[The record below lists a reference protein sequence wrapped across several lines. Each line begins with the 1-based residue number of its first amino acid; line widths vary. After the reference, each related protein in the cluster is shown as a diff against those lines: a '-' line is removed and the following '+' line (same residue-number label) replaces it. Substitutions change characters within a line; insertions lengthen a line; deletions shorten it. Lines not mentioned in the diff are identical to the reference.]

1 MSNLLVQNI
10 KHTNN
15 TTAATVDSSGGVSV
29 AGTLAV
35 TGVHTV
41 GNNAIHTS
49 DGGAVTQNLVQGV
62 AKAWC
67 HWTQVSTQTI
77 RDSFNIS
84 GITDTGTGKTTLSIN
99 NDMSNDDWAGSMY
112 QNGHNGTGT
121 GDWDNNYAGGFISRA
136 TGSVAIVGYAN
147 ALVDAGLVD
156 VIILGDLA

>member
-10 KHTNN
+10 KHTNG
-15 TTAATVDSSGGVSV
+15 TTAQTIDTSGRTTVSV
-29 AGTLAV
+29 M
-35 TGVHTV
+35 
-41 GNNAIHTS
+41 NNDSTYRS
-49 DGGAVTQNLVQGV
+49 DGGAVTQNMVQGV

-121 GDWDNNYAGGFISRA
+121 GDWDNHYAGGFISRA
-136 TGSVAIVGYAN
+136 TGSVAIVGYAS

>member
-10 KHTNN
+10 KHTNG
-15 TTAATVDSSGGVSV
+15 TTAQTIDTSGRTTVSV
-29 AGTLAV
+29 M
-35 TGVHTV
+35 
-41 GNNAIHTS
+41 NNDSTYRS
-49 DGGAVTQNLVQGV
+49 DGGAVTQNMVQGV

>member
-15 TTAATVDSSGGVSV
+15 TTAQTIDTSGRTTVSIMNNDS
-29 AGTLAV
+29 TYR
-35 TGVHTV
+35 
-41 GNNAIHTS
+41 S
-49 DGGAVTQNLVQGV
+49 DGGAVTQNMVQGV

-147 ALVDAGLVD
+147 ALVDAALVD
-156 VIILGDLA
+156 VIIVGDLA

>member
-10 KHTNN
+10 KHTNG
-15 TTAATVDSSGGVSV
+15 TTAQTIDTSGRTTVSV
-29 AGTLAV
+29 M
-35 TGVHTV
+35 
-41 GNNAIHTS
+41 NNDSTYRS
-49 DGGAVTQNLVQGV
+49 DGGAVTQNMVQGV

-147 ALVDAGLVD
+147 ALVDAALVD
-156 VIILGDLA
+156 VIIVGDLA

>member
-1 MSNLLVQNI
+1 MSTIVTDTLQGKSSATSITLPTTTNIGSTPLVSASANSMTIRGEGSATTNI
-10 KHTNN
+10 
-15 TTAATVDSSGGVSV
+15 
-29 AGTLAV
+29 
-35 TGVHTV
+35 
-41 GNNAIHTS
+41 
-49 DGGAVTQNLVQGV
+49 QQGL

-112 QNGHNGTGT
+112 QNGNAGTGT
-121 GDWDNNYAGGFISRA
+121 GDWDNHYAGGFISRA
-136 TGSVAIVGYAN
+136 TGSVAIVSYASS
-147 ALVDAGLVD
+147 LVDAGLVD

>member
-1 MSNLLVQNI
+1 M
-10 KHTNN
+10 
-15 TTAATVDSSGGVSV
+15 
-29 AGTLAV
+29 GTLK
-35 TGVHTV
+35 TDIIKGQ
-41 GNNAIHTS
+41 GNNNEVTLLSNKFTGSASGSITLPGE
-49 DGGAVTQNLVQGV
+49 GGTTTTNLQQGLG
-62 AKAWC
+62 KAWC

-112 QNGHNGTGT
+112 QNGANGTGT

-136 TGSVAIVGYAN
+136 TGSVAIVGYASS
-147 ALVDAGLVD
+147 LVDAGLVD